1 MSPLACRRAALASR
15 RFTRN
20 WKLLGLRARSSGT
33 AARVRRLPVGE
44 QKSAG
49 SAYEAT
55 NRARGLFENL
65 VSFDARRRRSFLI
78 QPKAAISSCQML

>member
-1 MSPLACRRAALASR
+1 MQSVLGGLLWLLAASLETGNSLA
-15 RFTRN
+15 F
-20 WKLLGLRARSSGT
+20 A
-33 AARVRRLPVGE
+33 

-65 VSFDARRRRSFLI
+65 VSFELLLGDVDLFLFN
-78 QPKAAISSCQML
+78 PKLAFRVAKCFSP